1 MTEEKPWGGRFSE
14 NTDEFVEEFT
24 ESVSFDKELAEVDI
38 KQSLAHTAGLV
49 KAGVLSEEEGKKI
62 SEGLKEILNE
72 IRKGNFEW
80 KRELEDVHMNIERK
94 LTELIGETGKK
105 LHTGR
110 SRNDQ
115 VATDFRLYL
124 KGQIVEILKLLK
136 RLRQALTRKAEE
148 YIDTVMSGY
157 THLQKAQP
165 IRVAH
170 WFLTYREAFI
180 RDSQR
185 FADTYR
191 RLDASPLGSGALAG
205 VDFPIDRFYTAQLLG
220 FARVLRN
227 SMDATAD
234 RDFAVEFLNACNI
247 TMLHLSR
254 MAEDLIIWA
263 SEEFGFVELPDK
275 LCTGSSIMPNKKNP
289 DVLELIRGKTGRVL
303 GDYVALSTVMKGLP
317 MAYNR
322 DLQED
327 KEPVFDAVKTLKG
340 SLLGMVKIV
349 EGLKIRTEKVEEG
362 AGNLTL
368 ATDLANYLVSK
379 GVPFRDAHR
388 IVGSLVGY
396 LLSKGK
402 RMEEL
407 TLGELKEFS
416 EHFEEDALKLL
427 DPKKV
432 ADRRKTYGGT
442 ARERILE
449 QIENA
454 KREEGLKQ
462 P

>member
-1 MTEEKPWGGRFSE
+1 MSVSKPWGGRFSQ

-38 KQSLAHTAGLV
+38 KQSIAHVKTLQ
-49 KAGVLSEEEGKKI
+49 KAGVLTKEEADEIIK
-62 SEGLKEILNE
+62 GLLEILE
-72 IRKGNFEW
+72 DIKKGKFVW
-80 KRELEDVHMNIERK
+80 QRAYEDVHMNIEK
-94 LTELIGETGKK
+94 ELINRIGKVGGK

-124 KGQIVEILKLLK
+124 RNQIIEILELLTT
-136 RLRQALTRKAEE
+136 LRNSLLEKAKE
-148 YIDTVMSGY
+148 TVDIVVSGY

-165 IRVAH
+165 IRLAH
-170 WFLTYREAFI
+170 WFLAYREMFI
-180 RDSQR
+180 RDAQR
-185 FADTYR
+185 FADVYR

-205 VDFPIDRFYTAQLLG
+205 VDFPLDRFFTAKELG

-227 SMDATAD
+227 AMEATAD

-254 MAEDLIIWA
+254 LAEDLIIWA
-263 SEEFGFVELPDK
+263 SEEFGYIDLPDK

-303 GDYVALSTVMKGLP
+303 GDYVALSTVIKGLP

-327 KEPVFDAVKTLKG
+327 KEPVFDAVRTVKG
-340 SLLGMVKIV
+340 SLIGMSKII
-349 EGLKIRTEKVEEG
+349 EGLKPIKEKMEKN

-368 ATDLANYLVSK
+368 ATDLANYLVNK
-379 GVPFRDAHR
+379 GIPFREAHH
-388 IVGSLVGY
+388 IVGSLVNY
-396 LLSKGK
+396 VLASNK
-402 RMEEL
+402 RFEDL
-407 TLGELKEFS
+407 TLDELKKFS
-416 EHFEEDALKLL
+416 PAFEEDALKLL
-427 DPKKV
+427 DPSVV
-432 ADRRKTYGGT
+432 ADRRATYGGT
-442 ARERILE
+442 SKKFIEAFLNSSLE
-449 QIENA
+449 E
-454 KREEGLKQ
+454 
-462 P
+462 